1 MTMYIETS
9 RPVPFGAEFSLK
21 VVNFVDATVANFLS
35 WNAARKTEKALNSLS
50 DRQLEDIGM
59 YRGAIKTTS
68 LDVATRRY
76 F

>member
-21 VVNFVDATVANFLS
+21 VVNFVDATVANVLA
-35 WNAARKTEKALNSLS
+35 WKAARKTENELRNLS
-50 DRQLEDIGM
+50 DRQLEDIGLM
-59 YRGAIKTTS
+59 PGDIKKAS
-68 LDVATRRY
+68 LEVATRRY